1 MNVQHLLDEE
11 REREN
16 RSTQR
21 RMPRH
26 RVALLIGAVGAVII
40 IGTGSALTAAAV
52 ASITEYDE
60 LNAAAEASSPVIT
73 PTELAPSAILPAE
86 TATET
91 AAEAPAAAA
100 AEETVVDEA
109 ATEDPVEPAPGGITT
124 ILGHTVYDE
133 TTDLALI
140 PRPSPEFIEEWALD
154 FDTIVMQ
161 SHLDAVCMADKGFQ
175 AAFLPIW
182 DTWES
187 GDTMEA
193 VGALDAF
200 NDSRNPEWQLAMWGA
215 DDQPLGEDYDWKQAG
230 CHGASVHDT
239 GMDDAH

>member
-26 RVALLIGAVGAVII
+26 RVALLLGAVGAVIA
-40 IGTGSALTAAAV
+40 IGTGSALTAAAA

-60 LNAAAEASSPVIT
+60 LNAVAEASSPVIT
-73 PTELAPSAILPAE
+73 PPTELAPSAILPAE

-109 ATEDPVEPAPGGITT
+109 AATEDPAPGGIAT

-161 SHLDAVCMADKGFQ
+161 AHLDALCMADKGFK